1 MKALDASILFGVT
14 GLDAF
19 GYDPE
24 LDPPCREWREAAQT
38 HTGEGRT
45 IVGAY
50 GPRDAVLSEGSLQ
63 RALDFRAG
71 RAVERVAYQ

>member
-1 MKALDASILFGVT
+1 MKTLDASILFGVS

-24 LDPPCREWREAAQT
+24 LDPPCREWGEAAQT

-50 GPRDAVLSEGSLQ
+50 GPRDAVLSEDPLQ
-63 RALDFRAG
+63 RALDVRAG
-71 RAVERVAYQ
+71 RAVQSVAYQ